1 MGLTVIFR
9 VPPLVKTTHA
19 TYSLENVWTV
29 KMECM
34 VATVTCRVPLTVK
47 TTYAKY

>member
-9 VPPLVKTTHA
+9 VPLLVKTTHA
-19 TYSLENVWTV
+19 TYSLEHVWIV
-29 KMECM
+29 NMQYM